1 MLTWGISLRFVISMG
16 FVPVRRAGQERM
28 VALGFGRFRE
38 DLLMGQTVPPS
49 YSSTRLGLIDRLR
62 EMWYLYKMQSKD
74 VPSQVEALVDQMK
87 AVERE
92 FRQLTGTEV
101 CGLKILDIGAGQELR
116 VATYFSVRN
125 DVVGID
131 LDEIVQG
138 LDFAGYYRMWR
149 KNGGVR
155 LLKTVGRRML
165 GLDRSFHAELRRR
178 LGVERITKPTFV
190 QSDAAD
196 IPYPDNS
203 FDMVV
208 STVVFEHLADPAK
221 VLDEAVRILKPGG
234 VAHIGL
240 HLYTSDSGCHDPRI
254 LSSERENIP
263 FWAHL
268 RPIHASKVRPNSYLN
283 RLSLRE
289 WDELF
294 RTNMPGVSLKYLREP
309 AESAERLRQIR
320 LGGELSDYSD
330 EELLTVII
338 IAIWRKPE
346 SALA

>member
-1 MLTWGISLRFVISMG
+1 VSLPENEVG
-16 FVPVRRAGQERM
+16 FGSLAARERI
-28 VALGFGRFRE
+28 VALGVGCFQK
-38 DLLMGQTVPPS
+38 DLVMGQTVPSS

-62 EMWYLYKMQSKD
+62 EMWYLYKLQSKD
-74 VPSQVEALVDQMK
+74 VPSQVHALVDQME

-101 CGLKILDIGAGQELR
+101 SGLKILDIGAGQELR

-155 LLKTVGRRML
+155 LLKTAGRRIL
-165 GLDRSFHAELRRR
+165 GLDRTFHAELRRR
-178 LGVERITKPTFV
+178 LGVRRIKGPTFV
-190 QSDAAD
+190 QCDAAD
-196 IPYPDNS
+196 MPLPDDS
-203 FDMVV
+203 FDIVV
-208 STVVFEHLADPAK
+208 STVVFEHLANPAK

-234 VAHIGL
+234 VTHIGL

-263 FWAHL
+263 FWTHL
-268 RPIHASKVRPNSYLN
+268 RPLHSSKVQPNSYLN
-283 RLSLRE
+283 RLSLSSRPNAE
-289 WDELF
+289 HC
-294 RTNMPGVSLKYLREP
+294 TNCRWQSLNRPG
-309 AESAERLRQIR
+309 R
-320 LGGELSDYSD
+320 LGA
-330 EELLTVII
+330 LT
-338 IAIWRKPE
+338 AR
-346 SALA
+346 